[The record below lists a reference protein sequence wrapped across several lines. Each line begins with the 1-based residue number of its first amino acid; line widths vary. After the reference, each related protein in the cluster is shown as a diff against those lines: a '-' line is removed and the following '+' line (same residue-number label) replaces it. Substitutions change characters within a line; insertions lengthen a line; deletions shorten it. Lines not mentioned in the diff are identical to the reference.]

1 MTPQEKALY
10 HQIHPL
16 KLLTD
21 SSAEAISLYLFWQRK
36 LVAGL
41 LVVFLPPIVA
51 SLLIMRWVDLEPY
64 KHSAVGGYLRTY
76 MTPSVVAVRVVGTI
90 ITHVGAWYRK
100 PLLLPLGLGLV
111 LVGWFRGVLWPK
123 EPGAG
128 ETVEVFPH
136 FA

>member
-1 MTPQEKALY
+1 MTPQEKVLY

-16 KLLTD
+16 KLLTEI
-21 SSAEAISLYLFWQRK
+21 SVSAISLYLFWKRK

-41 LVVFLPPIVA
+41 LVLFPDLVV

-64 KHSAVGGYLRTY
+64 KHSVFGTYLRTY
-76 MTPSVVAVRVVGTI
+76 MTPSVVAVRIVGTSI
-90 ITHVGAWYRK
+90 MWVGAWYRR

-123 EPGAG
+123 QPAEAKARGKRS
-128 ETVEVFPH
+128 
-136 FA
+136 